1 MIGDGGRKDGGY
13 VPVQALSSCAH
24 EMRTHLTGLTGMLE
38 LLAGTALDDSQR
50 NKLTLAQEAAKGLF
64 AHLNEILDY
73 SRAEGGRLAL
83 TPESVNPKSVMSG
96 AVELFRAS
104 AERKKL
110 SLRALTDSS
119 VPLEFVMDGARVRQV
134 LMNLI
139 GNAIKFTNEGGVT
152 VTASAPRDGW
162 LRFAVADTGLGIA
175 ADEIDRLFKPYS
187 QTASASKSAAGGS
200 GLGLAICKS
209 FIESMEGSIGVES
222 EPGKG
227 STFWVEFPQGESD
240 GLERPAPEAKAAP
253 VAPAPVPGAP
263 IRARVLVAEDNV
275 INQQLITL
283 LLQRDGHTVT
293 VTPDGAKALTAL
305 EGGAF
310 DIVLMDIQMPVMD
323 GIAAT
328 REIRARGFAMPVFA
342 VTANA
347 SADDREGFAAMG
359 FTGIIPKPID
369 VNLLRRSMAEALDPA
384 AAMRAT
390 A

>member
-1 MIGDGGRKDGGY
+1 MTGDGGRPNGGY

-38 LLAGTALDDSQR
+38 LLAGTALDESQR

-110 SLRALTDSS
+110 TLRALTDSS

-175 ADEIDRLFKPYS
+175 PGEIGRLFKPYS

-209 FIESMEGSIGVES
+209 FIESMKGTIGVES

-227 STFWVEFPQGESD
+227 STFWVEFPQGESE
-240 GLERPAPEAKAAP
+240 GIERPAPEAKAAP
-253 VAPAPVPGAP
+253 AAPAPGALL
-263 IRARVLVAEDNV
+263 RARVLVAEDNV

-293 VTPDGAKALTAL
+293 VAPDGAKALTAL
-305 EGGAF
+305 EEGAF

>member
-1 MIGDGGRKDGGY
+1 M
-13 VPVQALSSCAH
+13 
-24 EMRTHLTGLTGMLE
+24 
-38 LLAGTALDDSQR
+38 
-50 NKLTLAQEAAKGLF
+50 
-64 AHLNEILDY
+64 
-73 SRAEGGRLAL
+73 
-83 TPESVNPKSVMSG
+83 
-96 AVELFRAS
+96 
-104 AERKKL
+104 
-110 SLRALTDSS
+110 
-119 VPLEFVMDGARVRQV
+119 
-134 LMNLI
+134 
-139 GNAIKFTNEGGVT
+139 
-152 VTASAPRDGW
+152 
-162 LRFAVADTGLGIA
+162 
-175 ADEIDRLFKPYS
+175 
-187 QTASASKSAAGGS
+187 
-200 GLGLAICKS
+200 
-209 FIESMEGSIGVES
+209 
-222 EPGKG
+222 
-227 STFWVEFPQGESD
+227 
-240 GLERPAPEAKAAP
+240 
-253 VAPAPVPGAP
+253 PGAP

-347 SADDREGFAAMG
+347 SADDREGFAVMG

>member
-1 MIGDGGRKDGGY
+1 
-13 VPVQALSSCAH
+13 
-24 EMRTHLTGLTGMLE
+24 
-38 LLAGTALDDSQR
+38 
-50 NKLTLAQEAAKGLF
+50 
-64 AHLNEILDY
+64 
-73 SRAEGGRLAL
+73 
-83 TPESVNPKSVMSG
+83 MSG

-209 FIESMEGSIGVES
+209 FIESMEGLIGVES

-227 STFWVEFPQGESD
+227 STFGWNF
-240 GLERPAPEAKAAP
+240 RKA
-253 VAPAPVPGAP
+253 
-263 IRARVLVAEDNV
+263 
-275 INQQLITL
+275 
-283 LLQRDGHTVT
+283 
-293 VTPDGAKALTAL
+293 
-305 EGGAF
+305 
-310 DIVLMDIQMPVMD
+310 
-323 GIAAT
+323 
-328 REIRARGFAMPVFA
+328 
-342 VTANA
+342 
-347 SADDREGFAAMG
+347 
-359 FTGIIPKPID
+359 
-369 VNLLRRSMAEALDPA
+369 
-384 AAMRAT
+384 RAT
-390 A
+390 AWNVPRPKRRPRPLRPRRCRVRPSAPACSSPKTM